1 MGEVGVERY
10 LRLTRWLLLAFVLP
24 PLLREGWA
32 GDWPLGWL
40 GLCLAVLSV
49 QAFSLLPRPV
59 AASRRLLLFLLLDIL
74 LWNGL
79 VALTGGASNPFAAL
93 LLIPLALACLLLPVT
108 GALLVLAVSVACQ
121 LLQLQFVATFVQT
134 EGLGTEGH
142 GAMAGHFEAMVMGF
156 VIAALLLTL
165 ALLYLRQQLRD
176 RDRDL
181 HQLRESQLRDEQ
193 LLAVGTAAAQ
203 LTHEMA
209 TPVQSLS
216 LLLEEMDDQ
225 GRLPSAMRQQLG
237 RMEQLLADWRYI
249 AEDLRERRLRPLSMD
264 WVLRSVRELL
274 LITRPGDSLTWA
286 ILPPAR
292 EARVQADRTLIPAIL
307 SLVHNA
313 LDAARGSGVRVRA
326 DLENGLWR
334 LTISNGGDP
343 LEPQIQSRLGTE
355 FVASDR
361 GMGVGAVLSNAT
373 LERFG
378 GRVYWRSGERQTW
391 TRLELP
397 VYKP

>member
-1 MGEVGVERY
+1 MGEVGVERH
-10 LRLTRWLLLAFVLP
+10 LRLARWFLLAFLLP
-24 PLLREGWA
+24 PLLREGWT
-32 GDWPLGWL
+32 DNWPLDWL
-40 GLCLAVLSV
+40 LLCLATLLVQLLSM
-49 QAFSLLPRPV
+49 QPRPV
-59 AASRRLLLFLLLDIL
+59 TASWRLLLFLLLDIL

-79 VALTGGASNPFAAL
+79 VALTGGASNPFVAL
-93 LLIPLALACLLLPVT
+93 LLIPLALACLLLPGT

-121 LLQLQFVATFVQT
+121 LLQLRFVATFS
-134 EGLGTEGH
+134 GAEGH
-142 GAMAGHFEAMVMGF
+142 GAMAGHFEAMVVGF
-156 VIAALLLTL
+156 AIAALLLTL
-165 ALLYLRQQLRD
+165 ALLYLRGQLRD

-181 HQLRESQLRDEQ
+181 RQLRESQLRDEQ

-216 LLLEEMDDQ
+216 LLLEELEDQ
-225 GRLPSAMRQQLG
+225 GRVPPVMRQQLG

-249 AEDLRERRLRPLSMD
+249 AEDLRERRLRPLSMA

-274 LITRPGDSLTWA
+274 LITRPGDKLLWEISPQA
-286 ILPPAR
+286 Q

-313 LDAARGSGVRVRA
+313 LDAAQDSDVRVQA
-326 DLENGLWR
+326 GLETGHWC
-334 LTISNGGDP
+334 LTINNGGEP
-343 LEPQIQSRLGTE
+343 LAPQMQSRLGTE
-355 FVASDR
+355 LVASEK

-378 GRVYWRSGERQTW
+378 GRVYWRSRDGQTW
-391 TRLELP
+391 TQLELP
-397 VYKP
+397 VYTSEG

>member
-1 MGEVGVERY
+1 MGDVKVERH
-10 LRLTRWLLLAFVLP
+10 LRLARWLLLVLLLP
-24 PLLREGWA
+24 PLLREAWA
-32 GDWPLGWL
+32 GSWPLGWL
-40 GLCLAVLSV
+40 LLCLATLSV
-49 QAFSLLPRPV
+49 QLVSMLPRPV
-59 AASRRLLLFLLLDIL
+59 LASRRLLLFLLLDIL

-79 VALTGGASNPFAAL
+79 VALTGGASNPFSAL
-93 LLIPLALACLLLPVT
+93 LLIPLALACLLLPVS
-108 GALLVLAVSVACQ
+108 GALLVLAVSIGCQ
-121 LLQLQFVATFVQT
+121 LLQLQFVAV
-134 EGLGTEGH
+134 EGQ
-142 GAMAGHFEAMVMGF
+142 GAMTGHFEAMVMGF
-156 VIAALLLTL
+156 AIAALLLSL
-165 ALLYLRQQLRD
+165 ALLYLRQKLRD

-216 LLLEEMDDQ
+216 LLLEEMEDQ
-225 GRLPSAMRQQLG
+225 GRVPPAMRQQLG

-249 AEDLRERRLRPLSMD
+249 AEDLRERRLRPLSMA

-274 LITRPGDSLTWA
+274 LITRPGDKLLWE
-286 ILPPAR
+286 ILPQAQ
-292 EARVQADRTLIPAIL
+292 EVQVQADRTLIPAIL

-313 LDAARGSGVRVRA
+313 LDAARGSGVRVQA
-326 DLENGLWR
+326 GLEAGHWR
-334 LTISNGGDP
+334 LIISNGGEP
-343 LEPQIQSRLGTE
+343 LEPEVQSRLGTE
-355 FVASDR
+355 LLASEK
-361 GMGVGAVLSNAT
+361 GMGVGAALSNAT

-378 GRVYWRSGERQTW
+378 GRVYWQSRDGQTW

>member
-10 LRLTRWLLLAFVLP
+10 LRLARWLLLAVLVV
-24 PLLREGWA
+24 PLLREGLREGGA
-32 GDWPLGWL
+32 DHWPLNWL
-40 GLCLAVLSV
+40 ALFLATLLVQLLSM
-49 QAFSLLPRPV
+49 QPRPV
-59 AASRRLLLFLLLDIL
+59 TASRSLLLFLLLDIL

-108 GALLVLAVSVACQ
+108 GVLLVLAVSIGCQ
-121 LLQLQFVATFVQT
+121 LLQLQLVA
-134 EGLGTEGH
+134 TEGH
-142 GAMAGHFEAMVMGF
+142 GAMAGHFEAMVVGF
-156 VIAALLLTL
+156 VIAAFLLTL
-165 ALLYLRQQLRD
+165 ALLYLRRQLQD

-216 LLLEEMDDQ
+216 LLLEELEDQ
-225 GRLPSAMRQQLG
+225 GQVPPAMRQQLG
-237 RMEQLLADWRYI
+237 RIEQLLADWRYI
-249 AEDLRERRLRPLSMD
+249 AEDLRERRLRPLSMG

-274 LITRPGDSLTWA
+274 LITRPGDPSSWEISSQA
-286 ILPPAR
+286 K

-313 LDAARGSGVRVRA
+313 LDAARGSGVQARA
-326 DLENGLWR
+326 SLEAGHWC
-334 LTISNGGDP
+334 LTISNAGAALGP
-343 LEPQIQSRLGTE
+343 QLEERLGNK
-355 FVASDR
+355 FVASDK
-361 GMGVGAVLSNAT
+361 GMGLGAVLSNAT

-378 GRVYWRSGERQTW
+378 GRVYWQSRTGLTR

-397 VYKP
+397 CYESPKV